1 MRTGLRPQVR
11 VENEFYDVHV
21 DLIGQDELR
30 PGGSALVGVSF
41 LSPDLVYSRIQA
53 GEKYSVYEGSRQ
65 IGTFLLLADVWKD
78 ENRRVLIGKDYAAT
92 VTSIGWTMADVQ
104 LENGWTAG
112 VNSRDV
118 GLVPWAEI
126 REALQVG
133 QQLRVRVE
141 AVDPIA
147 RSVTLTILERRQA
160 G

>member
-1 MRTGLRPQVR
+1 
-11 VENEFYDVHV
+11 
-21 DLIGQDELR
+21 
-30 PGGSALVGVSF
+30 
-41 LSPDLVYSRIQA
+41 LSPELVYTRIQV
-53 GEKYSVYEGSRQ
+53 GEKYSVHEGSQ
-65 IGTFLLLADVWKD
+65 EIGVFWVYADVWKD
-78 ENRRVLIGKDYAAT
+78 ENRRVLVGEEYAAT
-92 VTSIGWTMADVQ
+92 VMSIGWTAAGVQ

-126 REALQVG
+126 GEALHVG

-147 RSVTLTILERRQA
+147 RKIALSVLERRQA